1 MVPTRS
7 SVLIADVYDVLRMVL
22 GLPYRNLPQPCHI
35 MTMANR
41 FGVYHHLLLINALA
55 AVIVCPFSF
64 HNAHLTTI
72 KRQQPD
78 GRSSSKHSSRAHE
91 ATAINQYC
99 DHPNDDDSPLLIPIT
114 NPNLQHNATSLSNI
128 SISQVLRGI
137 DALYPPIELSK
148 RNAHS
153 RTDGYWKYVARG
165 EEPPMEFTYGEFD
178 VVFFATLLD
187 MAWEHYRSGNQ
198 EESTTSST
206 IPWKDKVFCDIGSG
220 TGRLVLGAASL
231 HPHWKMCR
239 GIEILET
246 IHNVSLQVLDECCK
260 QLIIVDDDDDAVMP
274 PKTNRSSIQKVKY
287 ALPIPNNITANQT
300 NNEETIIS
308 DSIPDNLNLAP
319 IQFTCGS
326 FTDPYQYMGDI
337 DCAFIFSSCMKPPL
351 LKELSIAIGRQFRPG
366 SIIITTEFPLVLRG
380 QINALNGDDSMP
392 HGEYE
397 IELLERVDGYCWLMG
412 GESTAYI
419 HRVKQSLWK
428 EYGDGPRTRPQMS
441 LEDEA
446 YQLVQLMESGK
457 LTDVKAFWRDV
468 HNELTFRGIAS
479 VESLS
484 YEELIIALLSISD

>member
-1 MVPTRS
+1 
-7 SVLIADVYDVLRMVL
+7 
-22 GLPYRNLPQPCHI
+22 
-35 MTMANR
+35 MANR
-41 FGVYHHLLLINALA
+41 FASIYLLLSALA
-55 AVIVCPFSF
+55 TVIVCPFSF
-64 HNAHLTTI
+64 HNAHSTA
-72 KRQQPD
+72 KQRQQPI
-78 GRSSSKHSSRAHE
+78 GCSSSKHSIHYKSSSEAHK
-91 ATAINQYC
+91 ATHQDY
-99 DHPNDDDSPLLIPIT
+99 HPNDSDPLLLLPLP

-128 SISQVLRGI
+128 SISHVLRGV

-187 MAWEHYRSGNQ
+187 MAWEYYKSSNQ
-198 EESTTSST
+198 EESTTTSK
-206 IPWKDKVFCDIGSG
+206 PWKDKVFCDIGSG
-220 TGRLVLGAASL
+220 TGRLVLSAASL

-246 IHNVSLQVLDECCK
+246 IYNVSLQVLDECC
-260 QLIIVDDDDDAVMP
+260 QLLMIEENDYDAVMP
-274 PKTNRSSIQKVKY
+274 SKTNSSGIQKVKY
-287 ALPIPNNITANQT
+287 ALPMPNNITTKQT
-300 NNEETIIS
+300 NNTEATIN
-308 DSIPDNLNLAP
+308 DFIPDNLKLAP
-319 IQFTCGS
+319 IHFTCGS

-351 LKELSIAIGRQFRPG
+351 LRELSIAIGRQFRPG

-380 QINALNGDDSMP
+380 HIDALTGDDSMP

-397 IELLERVDGYCWLMG
+397 IELLERVEGYCWLMG

-419 HRVKQSLWK
+419 HRVKHSLWK
-428 EYGDGPRTRPQMS
+428 EYNHPRTKPQMS

-446 YQLVQLMESGK
+446 YQLVQLMDSGK

-479 VESLS
+479 VETLS
-484 YEELIIALLSISD
+484 YEELILALLSITD